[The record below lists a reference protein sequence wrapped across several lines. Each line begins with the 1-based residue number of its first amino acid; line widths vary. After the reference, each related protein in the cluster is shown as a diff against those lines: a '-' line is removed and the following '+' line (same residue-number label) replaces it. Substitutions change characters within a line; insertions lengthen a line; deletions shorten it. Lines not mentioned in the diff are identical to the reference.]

1 MTTVLHSELASFC
14 EKHLI
19 SSFKNDFWWDFQ
31 LMPGQSN
38 IWISALVIA
47 LTQRTTCNKL
57 LSMRE
62 ECLRQLTVNNSLING
77 VGYNQFTPSDADS
90 SIWLARAIKSCSKP
104 IPDELK
110 NYIDRHVQQ
119 DNLVSTYISSDNIDK
134 FIGLDIKQCA
144 GWLSGHACVGTNY
157 MCLEPKSEQVYFSN
171 ISLSSYWWPTDS
183 YQFGFS
189 DSSLFPKIN
198 NLFDHP
204 NTFIPSFEDS
214 LESEDLIFATNFVK
228 LIHSL
233 VFEDTNDLSHLIEVY
248 MSHPTHNCWMIL
260 PDPSHQHRMQSQS
273 WFVNGLIQGA
283 AVPDINGNF
292 GAALLLNILYQNHWN

>member
-1 MTTVLHSELASFC
+1 MASE
-14 EKHLI
+14 
-19 SSFKNDFWWDFQ
+19 
-31 LMPGQSN
+31 SN
-38 IWISALVIA
+38 KIM
-47 LTQRTTCNKL
+47 Q
-57 LSMRE
+57 
-62 ECLRQLTVNNSLING
+62 
-77 VGYNQFTPSDADS
+77 
-90 SIWLARAIKSCSKP
+90 KP

-119 DNLVSTYISSDNIDK
+119 DNLVSHISSDNVDK

-144 GWLSGHACVGTNY
+144 GWLSGHACVRTNY
-157 MCLEPKSEQVYFSN
+157 ICLEPKSKQVYFSN

-189 DSSLFPKIN
+189 DSFLFPKIK

-214 LESEDLIFATNFVK
+214 LESEDLIFAKNFVK

-233 VFEDTNDLSHLIEVY
+233 VSDDMNDLSHLIEVY

>member
-1 MTTVLHSELASFC
+1 MRSALHSELAGFC

-19 SSFKNDFWWDFQ
+19 SSFKDDFWWDFK

-47 LTQRTTCNKL
+47 LTQRSPCNKL

-62 ECLRQLTVNNSLING
+62 ECLKQLTTNNSLING

-90 SIWLARAIKSCSKP
+90 SIWLARAIKSCTRT
-104 IPDELK
+104 IPKELT
-110 NYIDRHVQQ
+110 NYIERHVQQ
-119 DNLVSTYISSDNIDK
+119 DKLVSTYISSDK
-134 FIGLDIKQCA
+134 VGEFIGLETMKCT

-157 MCLEPKSEQVYFSN
+157 VCLEPQLEQAYFSN

-189 DSSLFPKIN
+189 DSSLYSKITE
-198 NLFDHP
+198 LFERPD
-204 NTFIPSFEDS
+204 TFIPSFEDS
-214 LESEDLIFATNFVK
+214 LDFEDLFFAKNFVK
-228 LIHSL
+228 LMCSL
-233 VFEDTNDLSHLIEVY
+233 VFDDMNDLGYLIEVY

-260 PDPSHQHRMQSQS
+260 PDPSHQNRMQSQS
-273 WFVNGLIQGA
+273 WFINGLIQGA
-283 AVPDINGNF
+283 AVTDINGNF
-292 GAALLLNILYQNHWN
+292 GAALLLNILYQNHWS

>member
-1 MTTVLHSELASFC
+1 MTTVLHSELTSFC
-14 EKHLI
+14 EKHLV
-19 SSFKNDFWWDFQ
+19 SSFKDYFWWDFQ

-47 LTQRTTCNKL
+47 LTQRTTSNKL

-62 ECLRQLTVNNSLING
+62 ECLKRLVVNNSLING

-90 SIWLARAIKSCSKP
+90 SIWLARAIKSCSKT
-104 IPDELK
+104 IPDDLR
-110 NYIDRHVQQ
+110 NYIERHVQQ
-119 DNLVSTYISSDNIDK
+119 DNLVSTYIFTDKVDK
-134 FIGLDIKQCA
+134 FIGLDKKHCA

-157 MCLEPKSEQVYFSN
+157 MCLEPKDRRDYFSN
-171 ISLSSYWWPTDS
+171 TSLSSYWWPTDS

-189 DSSLFPKIN
+189 DSFLFPKIK
-198 NLFDHP
+198 NLFDYP

-214 LESEDLIFATNFVK
+214 LESDDLLFAKNFVK
-228 LIHSL
+228 LIYSL
-233 VFEDTNDLSHLIEVY
+233 VSDDMNDLNHLIEVY

-260 PDPSHQHRMQSQS
+260 PDPSHLDRMKTQS

-283 AVPDINGNF
+283 AVTDINGNF
-292 GAALLLNILYQNHWN
+292 GAALLLNIINQKLV